1 MKKGWIIW
9 NYALGGFS
17 DEKTEH
23 LQNVYLNQRKMI
35 DIPFD
40 IKLHIKDIDD

>member
-1 MKKGWIIW
+1 MDLNKRKIV
-9 NYALGGFS
+9 NFS

-23 LQNVYLNQRKMI
+23 LQNVYLNQRKII

-40 IKLHIKDIDD
+40 IKLHIKDIDE